1 MSADNR
7 YYYLFIQLSNIY
19 SISVYS
25 LTQLLSN
32 TSLKPVMAIG
42 REPVFIL
49 NYYTRTVGQDREVG
63 IAFLSPWLGL
73 DLVPI

>member
-42 REPVFIL
+42 REPGFIL
-49 NYYTRTVGQDREVG
+49 NYTGTVGHDREVG
-63 IAFLSPWLGL
+63 TCIFVALSLWSFLIL
-73 DLVPI
+73 